1 MVILVEVVAR
11 SCGRLFTV
19 LSDDDEDGA
28 SAETLLTT
36 EDTMERSTVN
46 ACQPQRLRKHAP

>member
-46 ACQPQRLRKHAP
+46 ACQPERLRRA